1 MPPTPPA
8 LAQATQ
14 YWSSERNDSVLCVAD
29 QCTSANQ
36 PSEDGHYAELR
47 VEAIALL
54 ADDGTGHV
62 TINNVSYP
70 VLPLT
75 LYYSATH
82 EDNLVTTNTTAPDA
96 SYSGGVVFANG
107 FVLGASAPGALP
119 LQLWFRAYAGASQD
133 YLTVASPAGVA
144 WAQAHGYT
152 LIDAGGASGG
162 GWVLPAA

>member
-1 MPPTPPA
+1 MGSQASPTPSPSRSDWA
-8 LAQATQ
+8 GRPSAADITV
-14 YWSSERNDSVLCVAD
+14 RRSV
-29 QCTSANQ
+29 
-36 PSEDGHYAELR
+36 
-47 VEAIALL
+47 
-54 ADDGTGHV
+54 
-62 TINNVSYP
+62 
-70 VLPLT
+70 
-75 LYYSATH
+75 
-82 EDNLVTTNTTAPDA
+82 TTAPDA